1 MVMNFL
7 LLLAI
12 VGCSESLWLPPPHP
26 IKLRSVNVINDL
38 DINLL
43 LQKDL
48 QKIIKALIYDS
59 TRIQG
64 NGPIKV
70 PMYPSKFSF
79 SVTCYY
85 EHFHFYRGNMVCTVS
100 TWKIINFLKF

>member
-1 MVMNFL
+1 MNFL
-7 LLLAI
+7 VVLAI
-12 VGCSESLWLPPPHP
+12 VGCTESLWLPPPHP

-59 TRIQG
+59 QQTEH
-64 NGPIKV
+64 NSPIKV
-70 PMYPSKFSF
+70 PLYPSKFF
-79 SVTCYY
+79 LKVTCYY
-85 EHFHFYRGNMVCTVS
+85 EHFHFLQGKRGLHR
-100 TWKIINFLKF
+100 IN

>member
-1 MVMNFL
+1 MNFL
-7 LLLAI
+7 VVLAI
-12 VGCSESLWLPPPHP
+12 VGCTESLWLPPPHP
-26 IKLRSVNVINDL
+26 IKSRSVNVINDL

-59 TRIQG
+59 QQIEQ

-70 PMYPSKFSF
+70 PLYPSKFSF
-79 SVTCYY
+79 RVTCYY
-85 EHFHFYRGNMVCTVS
+85 EHLHFIGE
-100 TWKIINFLKF
+100 TWFAPYQLGRL